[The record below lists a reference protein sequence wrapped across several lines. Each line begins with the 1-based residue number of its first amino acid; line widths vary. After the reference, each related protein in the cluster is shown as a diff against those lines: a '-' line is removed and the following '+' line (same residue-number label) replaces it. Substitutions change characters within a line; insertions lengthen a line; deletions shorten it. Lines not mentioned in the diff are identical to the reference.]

1 MTKRRKELLVL
12 RELSRLDYRYIYV
25 LGNSRYL
32 FRYKIGIAKSVENR
46 TKGIEST
53 LRGYTYEIFAAK
65 FFFARNIEQLMH
77 TFYSPLNARMKGS
90 GKTEWFWMV
99 LPISPTMVLAALWV
113 VQWIFIPTFISALAY
128 IFINRDILIDILS
141 EGIPF

>member
-1 MTKRRKELLVL
+1 MFIL
-12 RELSRLDYRYIYV
+12 RGLSRLDYRYIYV

-46 TKGIEST
+46 TKGIENT

-65 FFFARNIEQLMH
+65 FFFARNIEQFLH
-77 TFYSPLNARMKGS
+77 TVYSPLNARMKGS

-99 LPISPTMVLAALWV
+99 LPISPTIVLAALWIM
-113 VQWIFIPTFISALAY
+113 QWIFIPIFISALAY
-128 IFINRDILIDILS
+128 IFLNRGILIEILS
-141 EGIPF
+141 EGMPF

>member
-1 MTKRRKELLVL
+1 MFIL
-12 RELSRLDYRYIYV
+12 RELSKLDYRYIYV

-46 TKGIEST
+46 TKGIENT

-65 FFFARNIEQLMH
+65 FFFARNIEQFLH
-77 TFYSPLNARMKGS
+77 TVYSPLNARMKGS

-99 LPISPTMVLAALWV
+99 LPISPTIVLAALWIM
-113 VQWIFIPTFISALAY
+113 QWIFIPIFISALAY
-128 IFINRDILIDILS
+128 IFLNRGILIEIFS
-141 EGIPF
+141 EGMSV

>member
-1 MTKRRKELLVL
+1 MFIL
-12 RELSRLDYRYIYV
+12 RELSKLDYRYIYV

-46 TKGIEST
+46 TKGIENT

-65 FFFARNIEQLMH
+65 FFFARNIEQFLH
-77 TFYSPLNARMKGS
+77 TVYSPLNARMKGS

-99 LPISPTMVLAALWV
+99 LPISPTIVLAALWI
-113 VQWIFIPTFISALAY
+113 VQWIFIPIFISALAY
-128 IFINRDILIDILS
+128 IFLNRGILIEVLS
-141 EGIPF
+141 EGMPV

>member
-1 MTKRRKELLVL
+1 MSKRNNRNILRGLRK
-12 RELSRLDYRYIYV
+12 LDYRYIYV

-65 FFFARNIEQLMH
+65 FFFAESIEQTLH
-77 TFYSPLNARMKGS
+77 VVYKPLNARMKGS

-99 LPISPTMVLAALWV
+99 LPISPTLVLSALWIL
-113 VQWIFIPTFISALAY
+113 QWIFIPIFISALAY
-128 IFINRDILIDILS
+128 IFLNRGILIEILAD
-141 EGIPF
+141 GMP

>member
-1 MTKRRKELLVL
+1 MFIL
-12 RELSRLDYRYIYV
+12 RGLSRLDYRYIYV

-46 TKGIEST
+46 TKGIENT

-65 FFFARNIEQLMH
+65 FFFARNIEQLLH
-77 TFYSPLNARMKGS
+77 TVYSPLNARMKGS

-99 LPISPTMVLAALWV
+99 LPISPTIVLAALWI
-113 VQWIFIPTFISALAY
+113 VQWIFIPIFISALAY
-128 IFINRDILIDILS
+128 IFLNRGILIEILS
-141 EGIPF
+141 EGMPF

>member
-1 MTKRRKELLVL
+1 MFIL
-12 RELSRLDYRYIYV
+12 RELSKLDYRYIYV

-46 TKGIEST
+46 TKGIENT

-65 FFFARNIEQLMH
+65 FFFARNIEQFLH
-77 TFYSPLNARMKGS
+77 TVYSPLNARMKGS

-99 LPISPTMVLAALWV
+99 LPISPTIVLAALWIM
-113 VQWIFIPTFISALAY
+113 QWIFIPIFISALAY
-128 IFINRDILIDILS
+128 IFLNRGILIEIFS
-141 EGIPF
+141 EGIPV

>member
-1 MTKRRKELLVL
+1 MSKRRKGVFVL
-12 RELSRLDYRYIYV
+12 RGLSRLDYRYIYV

-46 TKGIEST
+46 TKGIEYT

-77 TFYSPLNARMKGS
+77 TVYSPLNARMKGS

-99 LPISPTMVLAALWV
+99 LPISPTMVLAALWI

-128 IFINRDILIDILS
+128 IFLNRDLLFEILL
-141 EGIPF
+141 EGTPL

>member
-1 MTKRRKELLVL
+1 MKNMFIL
-12 RELSRLDYRYIYV
+12 RGLSRLDYRYIYV

-46 TKGIEST
+46 TKGIENT

-65 FFFARNIEQLMH
+65 FFFARNIEQFLH
-77 TFYSPLNARMKGS
+77 TVYSPLNARMKGS

-99 LPISPTMVLAALWV
+99 LPISPTIVLAALWIM
-113 VQWIFIPTFISALAY
+113 QWIFIPIFISALAY
-128 IFINRDILIDILS
+128 IFLNRGILIEILS
-141 EGIPF
+141 EGMPF

>member
-1 MTKRRKELLVL
+1 MFIL
-12 RELSRLDYRYIYV
+12 RGLSKLDYRYIYV
-25 LGNSRYL
+25 LGNTRYL

-65 FFFARNIEQLMH
+65 FFFSRNIEQFLH
-77 TFYSPLNARMKGS
+77 TVYSPLNARMKGS

-99 LPISPTMVLAALWV
+99 LPISPTLVLATLWI
-113 VQWIFIPTFISALAY
+113 VQWIFIPIFISALAY
-128 IFINRDILIDILS
+128 IFLNRDILIEILS
-141 EGIPF
+141 EGMPI